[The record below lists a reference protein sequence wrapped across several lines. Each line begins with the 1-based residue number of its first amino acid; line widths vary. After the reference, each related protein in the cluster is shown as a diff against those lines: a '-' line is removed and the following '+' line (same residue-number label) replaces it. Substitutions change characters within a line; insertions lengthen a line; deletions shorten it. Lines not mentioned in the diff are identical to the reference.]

1 MGPLALE
8 MSDCRESMEMQL
20 QCFMCRLSSKA
31 PCEPA
36 QFLSPE
42 SRVLKPEASMAK
54 SRCIMYAEIH
64 GSTGQRKTGQDKTTR
79 KHFLAT
85 VLISMLANSAVN
97 RALEQFLQQCPATV
111 PATMPA
117 ECARRSAHRSARR
130 SVPDEF

>member
-64 GSTGQRKTGQDKTTR
+64 GSTGQHKTGQGRIGRD
-79 KHFLAT
+79 
-85 VLISMLANSAVN
+85 
-97 RALEQFLQQCPATV
+97 
-111 PATMPA
+111 
-117 ECARRSAHRSARR
+117 RRGKDRTGQDMTGNQAGRQTAIHTPRLYIQTHTQTNTGMQTCMHT
-130 SVPDEF
+130 